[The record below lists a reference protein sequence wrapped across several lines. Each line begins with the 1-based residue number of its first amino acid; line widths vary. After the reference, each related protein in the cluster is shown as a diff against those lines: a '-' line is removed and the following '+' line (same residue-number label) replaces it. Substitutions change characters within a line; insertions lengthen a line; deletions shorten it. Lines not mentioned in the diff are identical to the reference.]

1 MAESFFDRLDAAAMR
16 ALLGRTVP
24 RDTALF
30 LVGPTMNIQNCTE
43 GAARLAG
50 LRPLERL
57 DPLLSETACAAVREC
72 LTEHIPRTV
81 SEELDGVYY
90 RLEIVPHKDGALLA
104 FLREDGAQYDGSLR
118 VLQAKG
124 AQYLGGMLGCIE
136 QMEDKDAAA
145 VLRRQCLR
153 MQRMFSHSDFLHD
166 APLLEQL
173 RLRRC
178 DLAALCRDAAAQA
191 ERHAPQGQ
199 TLTIETQ
206 TPDICDALVE
216 PELVRTA
223 LYNLLE
229 NAIHVSP
236 APGSIRVSLHA
247 GGEYMTITVADRG
260 PGLDAERFAA
270 LLSGWDRPVGLDEY
284 LSYVCGDTPLG
295 LGLPLV
301 QRIAQLHRG
310 SLMLSPR
317 EGGGSQL
324 HLSLAYLPDA
334 LGDYNLHTPMILE
347 EGYSLEELEFST
359 L

>member
-1 MAESFFDRLDAAAMR
+1 MAEAFFDRLDAAALR

-30 LVGPTMNIQNCTE
+30 TIGPTMNIQSCTE
-43 GAARLAG
+43 SAARMSG
-50 LRPLERL
+50 LRPLQRI

-72 LTEHIPRTV
+72 LTQHVPRTV

-90 RLEIVPHKDGALLA
+90 RLEIVPQGEGALLA
-104 FLREDGAQYDGSLR
+104 FLREDGTRYDGSLR

-124 AQYLGGMLGCIE
+124 AQYLGGMLGRIE
-136 QMEDKDAAA
+136 RLENKEDAAA
-145 VLRRQCLR
+145 LRRLCLR

-166 APLLEQL
+166 APLPEQL

-191 ERHAPQGQ
+191 ERYAPQGRA
-199 TLTIETQ
+199 LAIETE
-206 TPDICDALVE
+206 TPAICIALVE
-216 PELVRTA
+216 PALIRTA

-229 NAIHVSP
+229 NAIRVSP
-236 APGSIRVSLHA
+236 EPGSICISLRERGDHFSIA
-247 GGEYMTITVADRG
+247 VADRG
-260 PGLDAERFAA
+260 PGLDGARFAA
-270 LLSGWDRPVGLDEY
+270 LLEGWERPVALEEY
-284 LSYVCGDTPLG
+284 LDYVRGDTPLG
-295 LGLPLV
+295 MGLPLA
-301 QRIAQLHRG
+301 QKIAQLHGG
-310 SLMLSPR
+310 SLMLLPR

-324 HLSLAYLPDA
+324 HLNLARLPDA
-334 LGDYNLHTPMILE
+334 LGDYNMHAPMILE

>member
-1 MAESFFDRLDAAAMR
+1 
-16 ALLGRTVP
+16 
-24 RDTALF
+24 
-30 LVGPTMNIQNCTE
+30 
-43 GAARLAG
+43 
-50 LRPLERL
+50 
-57 DPLLSETACAAVREC
+57 
-72 LTEHIPRTV
+72 
-81 SEELDGVYY
+81 
-90 RLEIVPHKDGALLA
+90 
-104 FLREDGAQYDGSLR
+104 
-118 VLQAKG
+118 
-124 AQYLGGMLGCIE
+124 
-136 QMEDKDAAA
+136 
-145 VLRRQCLR
+145 
-153 MQRMFSHSDFLHD
+153 MFSHSEFLHD
-166 APLLEQL
+166 APRLEQL

-191 ERHAPQGQ
+191 ERHAPQAERHAPQGQ
-199 TLTIETQ
+199 NLAIETQ

-260 PGLDAERFAA
+260 PGLDAERFSA
-270 LLSGWDRPVGLDEY
+270 LLSGGDRPVGLDEY